1 MFCYKE
7 KFILPSNKRKIN
19 FKVIMTLSKEK
30 QKYYDNNKLCGEL
43 LTSMIFPPPLIGIF
57 ALISIVGKIN

>member
-1 MFCYKE
+1 
-7 KFILPSNKRKIN
+7 
-19 FKVIMTLSKEK
+19 MTLSKEK